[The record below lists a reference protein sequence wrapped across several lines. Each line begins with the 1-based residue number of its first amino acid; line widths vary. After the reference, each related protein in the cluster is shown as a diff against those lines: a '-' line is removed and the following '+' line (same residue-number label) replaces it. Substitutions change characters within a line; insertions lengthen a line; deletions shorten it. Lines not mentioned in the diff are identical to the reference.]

1 MISCYNNIGDFML
14 IVIPAYNPDYHLIKT
29 LKSLKSKLNNN
40 PLTQF
45 VFEHF
50 KELKNK

>member
-1 MISCYNNIGDFML
+1 VNQSIYI
-14 IVIPAYNPDYHLIKT
+14 Y
-29 LKSLKSKLNNN
+29 KSKLNNN